1 LLRRTPLAFDKSTG
15 WGKVN
20 RLLESLS
27 GSMIDTYYLRLS
39 GFSKKQKFDL
49 FSQDQNQINQDI
61 WNEDIYDYFAKHSSL
76 PSVDQLMA
84 VDQITHLP
92 EYILTKTDISG
103 MANGLEA
110 RAPFIDVEFIEWI
123 NKLPASF
130 KDGNYS
136 KQILKD
142 ILQESGVDKDIVH
155 RKKAGFTPPL
165 KGWMEDSNEIIK
177 HFFLSEGSTLDFLNK
192 DYLKGIFEYNVS
204 NGYPMSNHLYTLL
217 TLGIWLENV

>member
-1 LLRRTPLAFDKSTG
+1 
-15 WGKVN
+15 
-20 RLLESLS
+20 
-27 GSMIDTYYLRLS
+27 
-39 GFSKKQKFDL
+39 
-49 FSQDQNQINQDI
+49 
-61 WNEDIYDYFAKHSSL
+61 
-76 PSVDQLMA
+76 MA

-123 NKLPASF
+123 NKLPTSF

-136 KQILKD
+136 KRILKD

-177 HFFLSEGSTLDFLNK
+177 HFFLSEDSTLNFLNK
-192 DYLKGIFEYNVS
+192 DYLKGVFEYNSS

-217 TLGIWLENV
+217 TLGIWLENI